1 MTILIENPRS
11 KPDFKWILQSIK
23 HFFPQ
28 KRQKKHKISTQ
39 PRFT

>member
-11 KPDFKWILQSIK
+11 NPYLSEFLQSIK